1 MQFYL
6 IFNSSILPVLI
17 KLFCPTG
24 KCNEKVWSHISSII
38 PTSKYSFRLVFLAV
52 VFRVEIPRSNLLKT
66 WRDFQDFHL
75 FPMLLNSSNFFLWI
89 LSNSRAFSSVQW
101 LYYLYE
107 DTFLICI
114 KNFV

>member
-6 IFNSSILPVLI
+6 IFNGSILRVLI

-24 KCNEKVWSHISSII
+24 KCNEKVWSIEHN
-38 PTSKYSFRLVFLAV
+38 VHQGQAV
-52 VFRVEIPRSNLLKT
+52 LPS
-66 WRDFQDFHL
+66 
-75 FPMLLNSSNFFLWI
+75 
-89 LSNSRAFSSVQW
+89 
-101 LYYLYE
+101 YLYE